1 MTPLNRRDPHSTM
14 ANATRGRRPAL
25 GRLREER
32 TRRVFDGVVASY
44 IRDIS
49 MGTAAGAGDTSRPAE
64 EAAAAR

>member
-14 ANATRGRRPAL
+14 ANATRGRRLAL

-32 TRRVFDGVVASY
+32 MRRVFDGVVASY

-49 MGTAAGAGDTSRPAE
+49 VRTAPSAD
-64 EAAAAR
+64 EALS